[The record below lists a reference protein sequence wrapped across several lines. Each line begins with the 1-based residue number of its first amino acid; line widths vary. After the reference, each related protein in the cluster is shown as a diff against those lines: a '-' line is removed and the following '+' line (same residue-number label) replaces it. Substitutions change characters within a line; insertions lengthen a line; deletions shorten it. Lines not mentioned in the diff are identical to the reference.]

1 MLAWALL
8 GLSLY
13 GLAAIFAEAARTVGL
28 VTPVFMQTIG
38 MCLAPYFIAYILLDR
53 TLHIPPI
60 EGNSLVGIAALLPF
74 ACLLGFCAI
83 FRPEY
88 SRGAI
93 LACALI
99 TLVWLWL
106 GYRKF
111 VSRYVPV
118 FGYMEEAEL
127 SRLHDMLGASEG
139 GSAVRAEFR
148 HIATLPEAAQCDG
161 LMMSRSAA
169 ADPERTR
176 TLARFKLSHIR
187 LYSVDR
193 IGEILTGRMSLS
205 HIDESFLDDHAQNY
219 LYMPLK
225 RLADIVAVIVLTPV
239 AAPLALLVAAAIRLE
254 SQGPVI
260 FRQQRVGLYG
270 SVFTMHK
277 FRSMTN
283 SPDVAARFAERH
295 DQRVTQVGRF
305 IRKYRLDE
313 IPQLW
318 NVLTGQMSLIG
329 PRPEQASLVDEFS
342 ESIPYYPYRHLVRP
356 GLSGWA
362 QVQQG
367 YAGTHDETVIKLS
380 YDLYYVKHCSLA
392 LDLLICAKTLRT
404 LATGYG
410 AR

>member
-1 MLAWALL
+1 MLAWTLL

-13 GLAAIFAEAARTVGL
+13 AAAAALAEVAYALEI
-28 VTPVFMQTIG
+28 VTPVFLQTIG
-38 MCLAPYFIAYILLDR
+38 MCLVPYGLAYVLLDR

-60 EGNSLVGIAALLPF
+60 EGNSLVSIAALLPF
-74 ACLLGFCAI
+74 AGLLGLCAI

-93 LACALI
+93 LVCTVI
-99 TLVWLWL
+99 TLIWLWL
-106 GYRKF
+106 GYRVF

-118 FGYMEEAEL
+118 FGYLEQTDL
-127 SRLHDMLGASEG
+127 NRLHAMLATSDNKT
-139 GSAVRAEFR
+139 SARAEFR

-169 ADPERTR
+169 ADPNRTR
-176 TLARFKLSHIR
+176 MLARFKLSHIR

-193 IGEILTGRMSLS
+193 VGEILSGRMSLE

-219 LYMPLK
+219 LYMPAK
-225 RLADIVAVIVLTPV
+225 RIGDILAVLLVSPITL
-239 AAPLALLVAAAIRLE
+239 PLGLIVAAAIRME
-254 SQGPVI
+254 SNGPAI

-277 FRSMTN
+277 FRSMSN
-283 SPDVAARFAERH
+283 SPDIAARFADRH
-295 DQRVTQVGRF
+295 DVRVTRVGRF

-318 NVLTGQMSLIG
+318 NVLVGQMSLIG
-329 PRPEQASLVDEFS
+329 PRPEQVSLVDQFS
-342 ESIPYYPYRHLVRP
+342 ESIAYYPYRHLVRP

-367 YAGTHDETVIKLS
+367 YAATHDETVIKLS